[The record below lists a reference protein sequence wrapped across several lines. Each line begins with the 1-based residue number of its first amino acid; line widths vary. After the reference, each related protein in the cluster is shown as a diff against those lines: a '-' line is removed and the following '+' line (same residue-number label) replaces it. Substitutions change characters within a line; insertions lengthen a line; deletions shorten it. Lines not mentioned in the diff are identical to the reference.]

1 MAFTLRPRG
10 PFSLAAAASFAEG
23 FPGTD
28 AQHAH
33 SELQFAWPVD
43 EDWRTVAVAL
53 RQPGKT
59 VRGEFAGTPPD
70 DLARRARGEIERI
83 LTLDVDGRG
92 FGALA
97 DRDPVIAALQERF
110 AGLRP
115 VLFFSPYEAAA
126 WAIIGHRIRITQA
139 ATLKQR
145 LATELG
151 EQGAFPAPERLV
163 ALTAPQRGLTERKV
177 EQLRALGAAALKGRL
192 SRGRLRSMTG
202 EEAARDLQQLAGIGP
217 FSAELIMI
225 RGVGDPDALPHH
237 EQRLA
242 RAVRTAYRLPEDA
255 DIESVAN
262 TWRPYRS
269 WVGLLLRSWLEAD
282 TGDIARGRQSQSPPA
297 LTPPEPPRERRTPAA
312 SVPPADRP
320 AGHHLRPGSGS
331 GA

>member
-43 EDWRTVAVAL
+43 EDWRTVAVTL

-139 ATLKQR
+139 AT
-145 LATELG
+145 
-151 EQGAFPAPERLV
+151 
-163 ALTAPQRGLTERKV
+163 
-177 EQLRALGAAALKGRL
+177 
-192 SRGRLRSMTG
+192 
-202 EEAARDLQQLAGIGP
+202 IN
-217 FSAELIMI
+217 SA
-225 RGVGDPDALPHH
+225 
-237 EQRLA
+237 
-242 RAVRTAYRLPEDA
+242 
-255 DIESVAN
+255 
-262 TWRPYRS
+262 
-269 WVGLLLRSWLEAD
+269 
-282 TGDIARGRQSQSPPA
+282 
-297 LTPPEPPRERRTPAA
+297 
-312 SVPPADRP
+312 
-320 AGHHLRPGSGS
+320 
-331 GA
+331 